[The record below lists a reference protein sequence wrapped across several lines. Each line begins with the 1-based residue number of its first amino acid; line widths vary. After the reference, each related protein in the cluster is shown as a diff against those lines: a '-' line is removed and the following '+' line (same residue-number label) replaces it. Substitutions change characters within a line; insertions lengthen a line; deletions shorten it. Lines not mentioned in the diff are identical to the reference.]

1 MAAKSSFR
9 SLLALLLSLPIKAS
23 PARGAQTPQVRPRQS
38 SSGTAAVPA
47 PLHLGATAGS
57 HCVYVPVHLVSGL
70 QNAHSSAGSLWAWVV
85 AAGGAIHGVRQ
96 SHEPRPRGRRSN
108 LVAQAHGAHGAPV
121 AHGAHEDGWQTASE
135 DEEEGFTRQN
145 TEIHQVPPSTFPD
158 YQMNFFP
165 SPQPYFEN
173 GTSGHWPQM
182 MPLVMVAMPQHGL
195 EASSEAAA
203 QIPPVPQVP
212 AAPGTAGVTSAPPV
226 PLLER
231 VTTPSSEASWQTAA
245 SSNSSRWTSR
255 DCEWTSRQ
263 LMKPHFPQR
272 QELLQQVIQ
281 DAWSLASSKHGTR
294 VVQAALDAADYA
306 EKQLLANTMVGRVW
320 MALKSPHANHV
331 LQKIVALMPPE
342 KIQFVI
348 DELAGR
354 VADAARHPFGCR
366 VLERLLEHCSREQ
379 NEAIL
384 REVVS
389 DVAELSKHAYGNY
402 VVQHLLEHGDALQRH
417 QLLQQLCAE
426 AKRLARHKVA
436 SYVIESALVHAGP
449 EDRQQL
455 KAALAESIEALQSL
469 SASNYG
475 SFVVKEMKKR

>member
-1 MAAKSSFR
+1 MPSACLESLSTCDLELEGLKAKKGEARGTGMKWVQLCFEVMAAKSSFR

-348 DELAGR
+348 DETW
-354 VADAARHPFGCR
+354 PS
-366 VLERLLEHCSREQ
+366 CSFP
-379 NEAIL
+379 
-384 REVVS
+384 
-389 DVAELSKHAYGNY
+389 
-402 VVQHLLEHGDALQRH
+402 
-417 QLLQQLCAE
+417 
-426 AKRLARHKVA
+426 KV
-436 SYVIESALVHAGP
+436 
-449 EDRQQL
+449 
-455 KAALAESIEALQSL
+455 
-469 SASNYG
+469 
-475 SFVVKEMKKR
+475 